1 MSIVGCQHLQSYKKT
16 SKNKNT
22 FKWIH
27 AVFVVNSTSKSLK
40 TKLCNSRCRVC
51 KKRGPF
57 LHACLECVFFGC
69 HKHIREHAKS
79 QKHSMSMDLTYGQMH
94 CNQCHDYIYDSEIDA
109 IANDN
114 KMKSKTCKKRLFEID
129 TWNPTSDE
137 RDYLRSKTK
146 KICITPD
153 STIGLRGLLNL
164 GQTCFMN
171 CIVQALMHTPLL
183 RDYFLTEEHN
193 CKGMSGRCLVCE
205 VSKLFQEFYNGTR
218 VPLALHELLHLI
230 WTHAR
235 HLAGYEQQDA
245 HEFFIAT
252 LDVLHQHCLE
262 TMPDLKPVNVGKNS
276 RCPCIIDQI
285 FTGGLQSDVVC
296 QKCNGVSTT
305 IDPISDFSLDL
316 GPVTVGGRPPTSLV
330 DCLERFTRAEHL
342 GENSKIMCSNC
353 QSKQESTKQLTM
365 NTLPIVISF
374 HLKRFQHMNEVKTHT
389 KSKQKSLISS
399 QMEKKISTT
408 ISFPEMLD
416 MTPFMSR
423 SKTDSPFPSDNRYSL
438 FAVINHI
445 GNSINVGHYTAY
457 VRQLQDYWYKCDD
470 HVITRATL
478 KEVLDSEGYLLFY
491 HKHVLDYD

>member
-1 MSIVGCQHLQSYKKT
+1 MGNKSHTKPRFSKKMSIVGCQHLQSYKKT

-296 QKCNGVSTT
+296 QKCKFGSGHGWRTATYLTCRLFREVHKGRTFRRKFENHVFELPIKAGIDET
-305 IDPISDFSLDL
+305 IDYEYASDCYQFSFKTLSAHER
-316 GPVTVGGRPPTSLV
+316 GKNPHEIQTKVTHFVA
-330 DCLERFTRAEHL
+330 D
-342 GENSKIMCSNC
+342 GEEN
-353 QSKQESTKQLTM
+353 L
-365 NTLPIVISF
+365 
-374 HLKRFQHMNEVKTHT
+374 
-389 KSKQKSLISS
+389 
-399 QMEKKISTT
+399 
-408 ISFPEMLD
+408 
-416 MTPFMSR
+416 
-423 SKTDSPFPSDNRYSL
+423 Y
-438 FAVINHI
+438 
-445 GNSINVGHYTAY
+445 
-457 VRQLQDYWYKCDD
+457 
-470 HVITRATL
+470 
-478 KEVLDSEGYLLFY
+478 
-491 HKHVLDYD
+491 YDFVS